1 MAGHDHGAARL
12 CIVAQNRAND
22 FSRHRINGLE
32 GLIQDQQPG
41 RVDQR
46 AGKSDLLRHTCR
58 VLHNERVA
66 IVGQGKC
73 IEQLGRAGG
82 DLGRRHPAQQTDIAQ
97 QLRTTQPI
105 EEPQSVRQDAHQGLR
120 CSWVSPDI
128 MIKNACRTGIR
139 AQ

>member
-1 MAGHDHGAARL
+1 MTSPDTGSTASKGSSKINSRGAW
-12 CIVAQNRAND
+12 INAQASPI
-22 FSRHRINGLE
+22 FFVIPAEYSTT
-32 GLIQDQQPG
+32 
-41 RVDQR
+41 
-46 AGKSDLLRHTCR
+46 S
-58 VLHNERVA
+58 VA

-82 DLGRRHPAQQTDIAQ
+82 DLGRRHHAQQADIAQ

-120 CSWVSPDI
+120 CSWVSPDV
-128 MIKNACRTGIR
+128 MIKNACCAGIR